1 VTALHESPPE
11 GTTTASGRVEW
22 QPIRVMFCC
31 NPGYYQH
38 LAVALASLLE
48 NNQRQ
53 ALDITIVTSCRDAK
67 AERRLLGTLPSHPD
81 VEVHIKHFELDGL
94 RALPT
99 SHHITAETYLRILV
113 LDMLPPDCDRIIY
126 LDCDLVVLAA
136 LKGLW
141 ETDIGDYA
149 LAAVPDPYGAE
160 RPDALGMPEGAA
172 YVNAGVLFINVAR
185 WRAQGLAARVID
197 YASRAGSRL
206 EYHDQ
211 DAINAVLHGQILT
224 LPFRWNCQARMFRA
238 NGSLPRLDRAALR
251 AATGDPAI
259 IHYTTAQKPWMFT
272 AFMPKRALYH
282 RYLALTAWRGAPLT
296 RRSLGYLPEA
306 LFNGAAY
313 ALGSSFT
320 FDMFLRT
327 TNAGRVLVR
336 GGRLIRWL
344 GSFLRPGAL
353 PAARGRSL

>member
-1 VTALHESPPE
+1 MTLS
-11 GTTTASGRVEW
+11 TASSQAER

-38 LAVALASLLE
+38 LAAALASLLE
-48 NNQRQ
+48 NNQRH
-53 ALDITIVTSCRDAK
+53 ALDITIVTSVRDAEG
-67 AERRLLGTLPSHPD
+67 ERRLLGTLPSHPD

-113 LDMLPPDCDRIIY
+113 LDMLPPDCDRILY
-126 LDCDLVVLAA
+126 LDCDLVVLAD

-141 ETDIGDYA
+141 ETDIGGYA

-160 RPDALGMPEGAA
+160 RPEALGMPEGAA

-185 WRAQGLAARVID
+185 WRAQGLAARIID
-197 YASRAGSRL
+197 YARRVGSRL

-238 NGSLPRLDRAALR
+238 NGSLTRPDQVVAIR
-251 AATGDPAI
+251 AATSDPAI

-282 RYLALTAWRGAPLT
+282 RYLALTAWRNAPLT

-306 LFNGAAY
+306 LFNGTAY

-320 FDMFLRT
+320 FDLFLRT

-336 GGRLIRWL
+336 GGRLIRLL

-353 PAARGRSL
+353 PAARGGGR